1 MQKLSFTNSRN
12 VSLELTEDP
21 FGITEWEGFS
31 GVEMEVQS
39 QAVPFMDG
47 SVFIDTLLENRELA
61 VTLAMQDNQNL
72 RTRYELR
79 RQLVAVLNPKLGEG
93 VLTYENNFLKK
104 QIRCVPNVPVFQNHN
119 SNDAGAPKASLT
131 FIACD
136 PYWEDISPTI
146 VNFSL
151 TEQPTI
157 VNSGDI
163 PVQVKLNISGQC
175 TNVRVSNITNESQVG
190 LTGAITE
197 PVEISTRFGKKTVTG
212 SEQGWT
218 NIFGGYLHGVASK
231 SGTTVAVGTD
241 GAVLT
246 TKNGLSYKSSI
257 SGTTGNLYGI
267 ASCFN
272 LNRFVAVGSAGT
284 IISSENGVNWNVS
297 GYSYNHNFLA
307 IASSSIRFVAVGE
320 GGVIAASTDGDSFT
334 PVTSPVRVNL
344 NDVCYDGSRFIAVG
358 DGGTIIRSTDGLS
371 WEIVPDIGVSAK
383 LNGVTYSDKAGTYV
397 TVGDSGTVLASSD
410 GTTWRLQM
418 TGTASNLLSVAYN
431 DFAECF
437 VAVGDGGTVVRST
450 EEGWVSDIRTDRNL
464 TGVSFI
470 KDLGLCIATGYGL
483 LMRSSDCEE
492 WIPCISMSDTQLHDI
507 LYIDSLGLYI
517 APGNNGNIAVSRDGS
532 VWTNRSI
539 HINID
544 IYSIAYDPESK
555 AIVGVGTGGSIVRSY
570 DGLTWEKVL
579 DGVEP
584 YTYYL
589 KASDDE
595 YFLLDEDETDVS
607 KIIIE
612 TSEDAGSLYGICYDE
627 SLKIFVAVGDRGRI
641 CTSSNGSIW
650 TEQDSGTVESLN
662 SITASEGVLVAV
674 GNNGA
679 AVKSNDGV
687 HWEPVDI
694 GTRRDLAYITTS
706 PTKTRFVAVGDGGIV
721 ATSKDGDVWGL
732 FSSHVA
738 ARLNSVCYSEAL
750 TQFLAV
756 GDDGTIVTSNDGKD
770 WKGHSSGTGQ
780 NYEGVKFF
788 PELNQYV
795 AAGSK
800 GTIMESYTTSS
811 ENLIHMLSPN
821 SDINFSLDV
830 GENVLRVSCESGS
843 PRVSLEYRQKYIG
856 V

>member
-1 MQKLSFTNSRN
+1 MQKLSFTNSKN
-12 VSLELTEDP
+12 VSLVLTEEP

-39 QAVPFMDG
+39 QTVPFMDG

-72 RTRYELR
+72 RKRYELR

-93 VLTYENNFLKK
+93 VLTYENNFIKK
-104 QIRCVPNVPVFQNHN
+104 HIRCVPNVPVFQNRN

-157 VNSGDI
+157 TNSGDI

-190 LTGAITE
+190 LTGTITE

-257 SGTTGNLYGI
+257 SGTAGNLYGI

-272 LNRFVAVGSAGT
+272 LNRFVAVGNAGT
-284 IISSENGVNWNVS
+284 IISSENGIDWS
-297 GYSYNHNFLA
+297 TSEYPYPHTFFA
-307 IASSSIRFVAVGE
+307 AASSDIRFVAVGE
-320 GGVIAASTDGDSFT
+320 NGVIAASTDGDTFT
-334 PVTSPVRVNL
+334 PVSSPASADL
-344 NDVCYDGSRFIAVG
+344 NDVIYDGSQFLAVG
-358 DGGTIIRSTDGLS
+358 GSGTILKSSDGVAWEAVAGVGISAQLNGIAYSEKTSSYMAVGNDGTILGSTDGN
-371 WEIVPDIGVSAK
+371 V
-383 LNGVTYSDKAGTYV
+383 
-397 TVGDSGTVLASSD
+397 
-410 GTTWRLQM
+410 WRLQQAP
-418 TGTASNLLSVAYN
+418 TEKNLLSVAYN
-431 DFAECF
+431 DFSECF
-437 VAVGDGGTVVRST
+437 VAVGDNGEILIST
-450 EEGWVSDIRTDRNL
+450 DGGWVHQDGGERNL
-464 TGVSFI
+464 TKVSFV

-483 LMRSSDCEE
+483 LLRSADCVE
-492 WIPCISMSDTQLHDI
+492 WTPCISMGDTQLHDI
-507 LYIDSLGLYI
+507 LYVDSLGLYI
-517 APGNNGNIAVSRDGS
+517 APGNNGAIAVSRDGN
-532 VWTNRSI
+532 VWSNRSI

-544 IYSIAYDPESK
+544 IFSLAYNAEDN
-555 AIVGVGTGGSIVRSY
+555 ALVGVGTGGSIVRSY

-627 SLKIFVAVGDRGRI
+627 SLKLFVAVGDMGRI

-650 TEQDSGTVESLN
+650 TEQVSGTVESLN
-662 SITASEGVLVAV
+662 SITASGGVLVAV

-679 AVKSNDGV
+679 AVKSNDGI

-694 GTRRDLAYITTS
+694 GTRRDIAYIATS

-732 FSSHVA
+732 FSSNVA

-800 GTIMESYTTSS
+800 GTIMKSYTTSS